1 MPLSHPV
8 SPKYTEGPGKVKT
21 FCQQDPFSKVLRP
34 AMNDLEVAL
43 LSPKHW
49 QHRLTWV
56 NSKKNTMIYCQENMP
71 ATWTFAVPYRYDA
84 RRFLQFCP
92 GYVLDASFC
101 WHFVGCMRAQVMA
114 AVRLHQCLRLFTVLD
129 ALTYLAC
136 SHVKRDCLNWL
147 QEGTSSGKKVYMSA
161 GKWIKHKGTYCRS
174 SNRYVLRVYIQI
186 PEESLVS

>member
-21 FCQQDPFSKVLRP
+21 FCQQDPFSKALRP

-92 GYVLDASFC
+92 GHVLAASFC
-101 WHFVGCMRAQVMA
+101 WHFVGFHA
-114 AVRLHQCLRLFTVLD
+114 ACTHASSGDGSCTAPSMSETVYCTRCFDVSCLFPCQTRLFELAPGRNVLM
-129 ALTYLAC
+129 
-136 SHVKRDCLNWL
+136 
-147 QEGTSSGKKVYMSA
+147 QKKYNMSA
-161 GKWIKHKGTYCRS
+161 GKWKKTR
-174 SNRYVLRVYIQI
+174 RRVL
-186 PEESLVS
+186 S